1 MKIYNE
7 ASMVRLGKFY
17 KKHPNVFIH
26 LFQFLFSGPVLTLA
40 GIALTNAL
48 GENRQFFS
56 QIMSL

>member
-1 MKIYNE
+1 MKP
-7 ASMVRLGKFY
+7 VWWDGGKFY

-48 GENRQFFS
+48 GENRQFSS